1 MKIIFLYK
9 YPDSCDDF
17 EHYNIF
23 FSKKNVKTKVLFYFG
38 II

>member
-9 YPDSCDDF
+9 YPESCDDF

-23 FSKKNVKTKVLFYFG
+23 SSKKIVKNTVLFYFG